1 MTRYIMKRLLV
12 LIPVLLCV
20 SFLVFGILNLMPGE
34 VASIQLGMAA
44 TPEGIEQW
52 NAEHG
57 MNDPFIA
64 YRQSREILVDKP
76 ANQRRIFSEDTLY
89 TRINRRFFNS
99 CAFDWHPG
107 RNYLCN

>member
-57 MNDPFIA
+57 MNDPFIVR
-64 YRQSREILVDKP
+64 YLDYMKNQHKP
-76 ANQRRIFSEDTLY
+76 KPE
-89 TRINRRFFNS
+89 
-99 CAFDWHPG
+99 C
-107 RNYLCN
+107 RN